1 MTRLT
6 LHDVIN
12 TKEQPELKPI
22 KDTFEGE
29 YMQTQYSVLGL
40 IFIFISTRLQQKLM
54 NSNMLTEILVMKL
67 NDKKHQKKNLI
78 VSLLELTPL
87 KKISTFSKK

>member
-12 TKEQPELKPI
+12 TKEQTELKSI

-40 IFIFISTRLQQKLM
+40 IFIFISTRLQ
-54 NSNMLTEILVMKL
+54 
-67 NDKKHQKKNLI
+67 
-78 VSLLELTPL
+78 
-87 KKISTFSKK
+87 